1 MADSVILEFPSEYRF
16 LNMVDLLCVE
26 LVGEMGF
33 PPEAQNEI
41 SISVIEA
48 CTNSL
53 EHGNKCCPER
63 NVRVVMT
70 MFPDRFQVEAFDHG
84 EGFDFDEYM
93 KHIPDP
99 ADIAHLFRYLDL
111 KEQRI
116 LFNLIGNAEKS
127 AYVLAELDHVTGAQL
142 LQTLDKET
150 ITEVLQEMPSD
161 DAADIIGNM
170 PEELADEILNIM
182 HDDDSDEIE
191 HLLQYDEDSAGG
203 IMSTEVFTLEED
215 VTVKEAIEAIQQA
228 DDVEM
233 VFYLSLI
240 HISEPTRPY

>member
-26 LVGEMGF
+26 LVGEMGL

-99 ADIAHLFRYLDL
+99 ADIAHLRGRGIYIMQHMMDELSYERLPDRGIKIALVKYLPG
-111 KEQRI
+111 KRP
-116 LFNLIGNAEKS
+116 GNA
-127 AYVLAELDHVTGAQL
+127 
-142 LQTLDKET
+142 
-150 ITEVLQEMPSD
+150 
-161 DAADIIGNM
+161 
-170 PEELADEILNIM
+170 
-182 HDDDSDEIE
+182 
-191 HLLQYDEDSAGG
+191 
-203 IMSTEVFTLEED
+203 
-215 VTVKEAIEAIQQA
+215 
-228 DDVEM
+228 
-233 VFYLSLI
+233 
-240 HISEPTRPY
+240 